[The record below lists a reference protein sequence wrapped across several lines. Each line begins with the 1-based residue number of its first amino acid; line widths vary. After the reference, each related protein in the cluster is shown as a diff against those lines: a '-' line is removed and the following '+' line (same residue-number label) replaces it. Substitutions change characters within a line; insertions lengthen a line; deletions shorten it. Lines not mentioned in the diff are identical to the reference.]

1 MFDYIKADKNVL
13 VDKDCRWANDGVS
26 WDKVGQLIAPL
37 LKFYVVETPSPGL
50 SARSIP
56 LIDYGWTQPWKK
68 AQQLNKKIKGAST
81 NPDLYYSAAKLNKM
95 QEVLEKAKLL
105 DYPEPRDD
113 PFEAAAFFDCKK
125 NQTLSL
131 FYHLRN
137 GFAHGRFCIF
147 EFKREYW
154 FAIEDVTSPGK
165 GNPTDN
171 RRVSARIVL
180 KYSTLRKWIKL
191 IQDGPHD

>member
-1 MFDYIKADKNVL
+1 MFDHIKADKNVL
-13 VDKDCRWANDGVS
+13 VDKDCCWANDEVS
-26 WDKVGQLIAPL
+26 WDKAGQLIAPL

-81 NPDLYYSAAKLNKM
+81 NPDLYFSAASLDKM

-105 DYPEPRDD
+105 DCFDLKNH
-113 PFEAAAFFDCKK
+113 PFEAAAFYDCKS
-125 NQTLSL
+125 NHTLSL

-147 EFKREYW
+147 KYKREYW
-154 FAIEDVTSPGK
+154 FAIEDVTNQGK
-165 GNPTDN
+165 GNSTDT

-180 KYSTLRKWIKL
+180 KNSTLRKWIKL
-191 IQDGPHD
+191 IKKGPQG

>member
-1 MFDYIKADKNVL
+1 MFDYIKADKKVL
-13 VDKDCRWANDGVS
+13 VSKDCCWINDGAP
-26 WDKVGQLIAPL
+26 WAATDQLINPL

-56 LIDYGWTQPWKK
+56 LINYGWTQPWKK
-68 AQQLNKKIKGAST
+68 PQQLNKKIKRAST
-81 NPDLYYSAAKLNKM
+81 NPDLYFSAASLDKM

-105 DYPEPRDD
+105 DCFDLKNH
-113 PFEAAAFFDCKK
+113 PFEAAAFYDCKS
-125 NQTLSL
+125 NHTLSL

-147 EFKREYW
+147 KYKREYW
-154 FAIEDVTSPGK
+154 FAIEDVTNQGK
-165 GNPTDN
+165 GNPADS

-180 KYSTLRKWIKL
+180 KNSTLRKWIKL
-191 IQDGPHD
+191 IKKGPQG